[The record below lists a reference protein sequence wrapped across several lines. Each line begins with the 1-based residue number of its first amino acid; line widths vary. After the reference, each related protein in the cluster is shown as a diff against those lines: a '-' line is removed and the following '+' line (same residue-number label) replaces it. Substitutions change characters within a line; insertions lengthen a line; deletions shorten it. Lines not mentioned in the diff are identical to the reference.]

1 MPLLRSDSVASNA
14 LTRYRGDFIVSFQ
27 NDSVALISLAA
38 VLLTREVIDS
48 ETKNDVCSKQCQEGA
63 GILFD
68 NLEMNLEKNPE
79 MLQIMLDIMKNEKC
93 LCDIVEK
100 IKSDSEFDM
109 VVILNLLFASILETS
124 CMRNILSDS
133 ITLCSKVNFTLTGF
147 VHVLFY

>member
-1 MPLLRSDSVASNA
+1 MPLLRSDSVASSA
-14 LTRYRGDFIVSFQ
+14 LTRYRGDFITSIQ
-27 NDSVALISLAA
+27 NDSVVLISLAA

-68 NLEMNLEKNPE
+68 NLEKKLEKNPE
-79 MLQIMLDIMKNEKC
+79 MLQIILDIMKNEKC

-100 IKSDSEFDM
+100 IKSDSEFGM
-109 VVILNLLFASILETS
+109 VVILNLLFASILKTS
-124 CMRNILSDS
+124 CTRNILSDS
-133 ITLCSKVNFTLTGF
+133 KVIFTLTGF